1 MPRYAEPVPAPS
13 AKKAV
18 AALRARTPQ
27 QQQGPQRGAIWHAL
41 QRKAAESAAPGPSSS
56 PGASGLPASLQAGIE
71 TLSGIAMGDVR
82 VHRNSSEPARL
93 GALAYAQ
100 GTDIHLGPGQERH
113 LPHEAW
119 HVVQQ
124 KQGRVTPTVQLK
136 GVALNESAALEAE
149 ADAMGS
155 MALSAGAGAAAAAPA
170 LRLPPPMAGAAI
182 QRMKTRGTAKTSEV
196 SSATHNKHV
205 VAVNGQAQAA
215 LDAYTNSTFVLTD
228 ADLTGPVDAND
239 HNFLDLANEKSAR
252 KNINAN
258 VTIYLYNKRAPLPQ
272 GNGEGK
278 PVDLAINGVA
288 TNCEIGAVK
297 GGDDKIKITHFM
309 KV

>member
-18 AALRARTPQ
+18 VPLRARTPQ
-27 QQQGPQRGAIWHAL
+27 PQQQGPQRGAIWHAIQL
-41 QRKAAESAAPGPSSS
+41 KAAENAAPPSRSAS
-56 PGASGLPASLQAGIE
+56 PSALPASLRAGVE
-71 TLSGIAMGDVR
+71 TLSGIAMSDVR
-82 VHRNSSEPARL
+82 VHRNSAEPARL

-149 ADAMGS
+149 ADAMGARAVQMKIATPENS
-155 MALSAGAGAAAAAPA
+155 ERAALREVRLGAVAPIGQLVAVDLYRNGNANSPRMNNVRNQDVTILDGNVVPNQGGVSTNSDAGALVARNLWRFPA
-170 LRLPPPMAGAAI
+170 NTDPPAGVGIVNDHHTHYAWQSTEAVALDTF
-182 QRMKTRGTAKTSEV
+182 KTRLEGAHAS
-196 SSATHNKHV
+196 
-205 VAVNGQAQAA
+205 
-215 LDAYTNSTFVLTD
+215 FV
-228 ADLTGPVDAND
+228 
-239 HNFLDLANEKSAR
+239 
-252 KNINAN
+252 
-258 VTIYLYNKRAPLPQ
+258 
-272 GNGEGK
+272 
-278 PVDLAINGVA
+278 
-288 TNCEIGAVK
+288 
-297 GGDDKIKITHFM
+297 